1 MLKRRYPVF
10 AGETMLNENHV
21 RPFNGVSTSEPAGTH
36 LQEILLSEKLKDHL
50 AGLSDAIGFRL
61 SVYSGK
67 GRLLAVPDSP
77 FPPCNELHAASSECG
92 PLSETNCYSE
102 VMSAVANGIPK
113 IFRCSAKMIN
123 FIAPIEYMNEKAVI
137 LGYGAFSSYKDYRD
151 YVNSMRLRKN
161 HVTTITALQSFTSI
175 KQAWQKC
182 NFVIDSVNRLLK
194 YIQDNASL
202 RKKIE
207 MVTNVFGQRSASPDD
222 ETSML
227 FRSITDKLF
236 ALLDISSITVLTM
249 DKKQGK
255 YTSIYSLKYRTGK
268 ALVQSI
274 SDKDIIVKDL
284 LGGKQYVLFKV
295 PRTDRHDNSMPG
307 PRAWYFFPVT
317 VNSSLEAILAI
328 SDRTLNEADIDIIS
342 ALCKHAAL
350 LIENQRLHGDLNQK
364 VNRLAVAYTLP
375 GTIANHLEYRALL
388 QAILDKS
395 AELLM
400 AEQGS
405 LMLIDQVTEALLV
418 EVKKGI
424 GDTVPEKLAITK
436 GEGIAGKVAAFG
448 ESFLVK
454 NLEKDPRFKQKNRQ
468 HYKTPSFVSV
478 PLKIEERIIGVLNL
492 SDKTTGEV
500 FDDEDLKL
508 VQTFA
513 THAAIILDRDSLYTQ
528 TEELKRLSI
537 TDPLT
542 GLLNRRY
549 LLDRLEEELA
559 RTKRYERNMCL
570 LMMDLDGFKLYND
583 TYGHRTG
590 DRILKHVADVT
601 MKSVR
606 TMDVVSR
613 YGGDEFIVILPETDL
628 ALAIK
633 IAERLNKDVAKEAF
647 LIENGLGKS
656 ETFIT
661 ASIGI
666 VSYPQHGETATQL
679 LDNVDKAMYGAK
691 HEGKSK
697 IKVL

>member
-1 MLKRRYPVF
+1 
-10 AGETMLNENHV
+10 
-21 RPFNGVSTSEPAGTH
+21 
-36 LQEILLSEKLKDHL
+36 
-50 AGLSDAIGFRL
+50 
-61 SVYSGK
+61 
-67 GRLLAVPDSP
+67 
-77 FPPCNELHAASSECG
+77 
-92 PLSETNCYSE
+92 
-102 VMSAVANGIPK
+102 
-113 IFRCSAKMIN
+113 MIN
-123 FIAPIEYMNEKAVI
+123 FVAPIEYMNEKAVI
-137 LGYGAFSSYKDYRD
+137 LGHGAFSSYKDYRD
-151 YVNSMRLRKN
+151 YVNIMRSREN
-161 HVTTITALQSFTSI
+161 HMTTITVPQTFVN
-175 KQAWQKC
+175 KRQAWQTC
-182 NFVIDSVNRLLK
+182 NFVTDSVNRLLK
-194 YIQDNASL
+194 YIQDNVSL

-207 MVTNVFGQRSASPDD
+207 IVMDVFGQRSTFTDD
-222 ETSML
+222 EPSML
-227 FRSITDKLF
+227 FRFITDKLF
-236 ALLDISSITVLTM
+236 AVLDISCITVLTL

-255 YTSIYSLKYRTGK
+255 YTGIYSLKYRAGK

-274 SDKDIIVKDL
+274 SENDIIVKDL

-295 PRTDRHDNSMPG
+295 PRTDRHDNSTPE

-328 SDRTLNEADIDIIS
+328 SDRTLKEADINIIS

-350 LIENQRLHGDLNQK
+350 LVENQRLHYDLGQK
-364 VNRLAVAYTLP
+364 VKQLDAAYALP
-375 GTIANHLEYRALL
+375 GTIENHLEYKALL

-405 LMLIDQVTEALLV
+405 LMLVDQATEALLV

-424 GDTVPEKLAITK
+424 GDTVPEKLAIPK
-436 GEGIAGKVAAFG
+436 GEGIAGKVAVLG

-508 VQTFA
+508 IQTFA
-513 THAAIILDRDSLYTQ
+513 THAAIILDRMSLYNQ

-549 LLDRLEEELA
+549 LQDRLEEELA
-559 RTKRYERNMCL
+559 RSKRHERNMCL
-570 LMMDLDGFKLYND
+570 LMMDLDGFKFYND
-583 TYGHRTG
+583 TYGHLTG
-590 DRILKHVADVT
+590 DRILKHVADVI

-613 YGGDEFIVILPETDL
+613 FGGDEFIVILPETEL
-628 ALAIK
+628 TLAIK
-633 IAERLNKDVAKEAF
+633 IAERLNNDIMKKA
-647 LIENGLGKS
+647 LPTENSIAKS
-656 ETFIT
+656 ESFIT

-666 VSYPQHGETATQL
+666 VSYPQHGETAEQL
-679 LDNVDKAMYGAK
+679 LENVDKAMYCAK
-691 HEGKSK
+691 HEGRNKV
-697 IKVL
+697 KVL